1 MSEYTE
7 NKVNRSPK
15 KKVGRQKKKNRA
27 IPRTIDRSFKILDI
41 IKEKPL
47 SVNEIASKLA
57 IDHRRVNEIVN
68 DLIFLEKVK
77 KISNKV
83 ADINYDSLEEKIEKE
98 IGKKLKFN
106 ENRFPN
112 GKRHGQI
119 MRKELFRTIDKE
131 FMVEVADNL
140 GELYE
145 NNFIESFIKVCKK
158 KGLRIR
164 NLNKQI

>member
-15 KKVGRQKKKNRA
+15 NKVGRPKKKNRA
-27 IPRTIDRSFKILDI
+27 IPRTVDRSFKILNI
-41 IKEKPL
+41 VKEKPL

-98 IGKKLKFN
+98 IDKKLKFN
-106 ENRFPN
+106 ENRFPS
-112 GKRHGQI
+112 GKRFGQMI
-119 MRKELFRTIDKE
+119 KKELFRKIDKE
-131 FMVEVADNL
+131 FMIEVADSL
-140 GELYE
+140 EE
-145 NNFIESFIKVCKK
+145 ICDEDFTKAFMRVCKK
-158 KGLRIR
+158 KNLRIH
-164 NLNKQI
+164 NINKKV